1 MARKEVIQMNSLR
14 NQHIVAILLLAGLVG
29 CTQQQQSPQ
38 AIKEKT
44 AEATAEA
51 KSDAKAVAEGLREG
65 WNRNKSLD
73 LNTASREQLRSLPG
87 MTDAEADR
95 VIAGRPYDDPSDLL
109 TRHLMSKAEY
119 DKIAAQV
126 TAKK

>member
-1 MARKEVIQMNSLR
+1 MNLLKNWHIMAL
-14 NQHIVAILLLAGLVG
+14 LLLASLAG

-38 AIKEKT
+38 QIREKT

-65 WNRNKSLD
+65 WDRNQSVD
-73 LNTASREQLRSLPG
+73 LNTASREQLHSLPG
-87 MTDAEADR
+87 MTEAEADH
-95 VIAGRPYDDPSDLL
+95 VIAGRPYGEPSDLVI
-109 TRHLMSKAEY
+109 RHILSKAEY
-119 DKIAAQV
+119 DKIAGQV